1 MGIRTMKELPRMKIW
16 AALVTCC
23 IATFFGASPSR
34 GAADAESAP
43 ARVADVRW
51 PADGKVDFVRDVQ
64 PILRASCV
72 ECHSADNKKGRLRL
86 DAKPFATAG
95 GQSGAVLAAGE
106 GKPSILVKRVTGQ
119 GGEKQ
124 MPFKRPPLPDEQIRV
139 LTAWV
144 EQGAPWPDGVDGVV
158 KEEKPHWAFVMP
170 VRHDPPAVKQQAWVR
185 NPIDSFILARLEKDG
200 LAPSPEA
207 GKVELIRRAT
217 LDLIGLPPTLAEVD
231 AFLAD
236 AAPDAYEKL
245 VERLLASPHYG
256 ERWAR
261 QWLDVARY
269 ADTNGYEKDRPR
281 NIYPYRD
288 WVISAFNRDLPFD
301 RFTVEQIA
309 GDLLPNATPEQV
321 IATGFHRNTMINE
334 EGGIDVAEFRF
345 KAVVDRVETT
355 ATAWLGLTFQCAQCH
370 NHKYDPFTQKE
381 YYRLFAMLNNAD
393 EPEYRIPDPAVDA
406 KRGQVAAQIAAIEAN
421 LENEF
426 PAAADERMKWTALR
440 PTSFSATSGATF
452 AAAEDGAVLVSGP
465 APQTDAYTFQVTAD
479 PKHLTAI
486 RLEALTDPTLPRNGP
501 GRLGQAGNGNFVLT
515 ELKVTATAADGQ
527 PKPLAFRAAT
537 ADAAQSGFDPAGAL
551 DGNPA
556 TGWAIDDG
564 SGNLNQDR
572 AATFQLAEPLAGDA
586 PVTLTVTL
594 EQAYATHTLGKFRVW
609 AGHAEPAPGDIVA
622 ASAQERGRQH
632 LAAKLAAWEQQAA
645 AKAGRWTVVRPAKM
659 ASRGHATMVVQP
671 DGSVLVSGD
680 WPNNDVYELDVPTEI
695 TGITGIKLE
704 VLPDESF
711 PENGPGRA
719 PLFMPGDFMLSEFEL
734 KAGPIAAG
742 EPPAVK
748 PSGATH
754 SFAGDGRS
762 AQLALDGR
770 IDTGWSVGPRT
781 GQAHQ
786 AVFVLPAPVGGAGGT
801 RLAINLVQQYI
812 HQTTIGRFRISVTT
826 DPQPADATDLPA
838 DVEAILATA
847 PAASWRPDR
856 HARLKSYFLSVAPE
870 LAPQRQRIAEL
881 RRSMPRYRQT
891 MVMRERLPEHARVT
905 TLYHRG
911 EFLQPRDPVTPGVPG
926 VLHPLP
932 AGAEP
937 NRLGLAK
944 WLVDENN
951 PMVGRVV
958 MNRAWATF
966 FGRGIVNTVQD
977 FGLMGEPPSHPEL
990 LDWLATEFPRRGWSM
1005 KAMHRLIV
1013 TSATYRQDNRV
1024 TPDLLTRDPGNVLL
1038 ARGPRNRVEAEM
1050 VRDLALSVGGLLDPR
1065 VGGPSVFPPQPDGV
1079 SELSYGATPW
1089 PTSTGGDR
1097 WRRGLYTYL
1106 KRTSPYPAM
1115 LTFDA
1120 PSSDITCVRRPRSNT
1135 PLQALT
1141 LLNDKVFVEAS
1152 QALAR
1157 RVLKEAPASE
1167 PAARAGFAFRLC
1179 TGREASADELAELTG
1194 FVDAQLARF
1203 RDGSA
1208 DANAVAA
1215 SEALPAPAGADLPE
1229 MAAWTVVARALL
1241 NLDETITK

>member
-1 MGIRTMKELPRMKIW
+1 MTIRT
-16 AALVTCC
+16 A
-23 IATFFGASPSR
+23 IATLCCVLPFLGSHAR
-34 GAADAESAP
+34 AAEPGPPAP
-43 ARVADVRW
+43 VADVRF

-72 ECHSADNKKGRLRL
+72 ECHGADNKKGRLRL
-86 DAKPFATAG
+86 DAKQFATAG
-95 GQSGAVLAAGE
+95 GQSGQVLLKPATGE
-106 GKPSILVKRVTGQ
+106 SVLVKRVTGQ

-124 MPFKRPPLPDEQIRV
+124 MPFKRPPLPDEQVRI

-144 EQGAPWPDGVDGVV
+144 EQGAAWPGGVDGVV
-158 KEEKPHWAFVMP
+158 KEEKPHWAFVKP
-170 VRHDPPAVKQQAWVR
+170 VRHEPPAVKQAGWVR
-185 NPIDSFILARLEKDG
+185 NPIDAFVLARLEKEG

-207 GKVELIRRAT
+207 WKVDLIRRAT
-217 LDLIGLPPTLAEVD
+217 LDLIGLPPTIAEVD
-231 AFLAD
+231 AFVAD
-236 AAPDAYEKL
+236 ASPDAYEKL
-245 VERLLASPHYG
+245 VDRLLASPHYG

-288 WVISAFNRDLPFD
+288 WVIGAFNRDLPFD

-309 GDLLPNATPEQV
+309 GDLLPDPTPEQV
-321 IATGFHRNTMINE
+321 IATGFHRNTMVNE

-345 KAVVDRVETT
+345 KSVVDRVETT

-370 NHKYDPFTQKE
+370 NHKYDPFTQQE

-393 EPEYRIPDPAVDA
+393 EPEYQIPDPAVDA
-406 KRGQVAAQIAAIEAN
+406 KRAEVASQVAALEAN
-421 LENEF
+421 LANEF
-426 PAAADERMKWTALR
+426 PAADGTVAWAPLR
-440 PTSFSATSGATF
+440 PTSFSATGGATF
-452 AAAEDGAVLVSGP
+452 AVADDGAVIVSGP

-479 PKHLTAI
+479 PRHLTAI
-486 RLEALTDPTLPRNGP
+486 RIEALTDPTLPRNGP
-501 GRLGQAGNGNFVLT
+501 GRLGHNGNGNFVLT
-515 ELKVTATAADGQ
+515 ELKVAVTNADGS
-527 PKPLAFRAAT
+527 PKPLAFRGAR
-537 ADAAQSGFDPAGAL
+537 ADVAQSGFDPAGAL

-564 SGNLNQDR
+564 SGNLNR
-572 AATFQLAEPLAGDA
+572 SRTATFELAEPLAGDE
-586 PVTLTVTL
+586 PVTLAVTL
-594 EQAYATHTLGKFRVW
+594 EQAYASHTLGKFRIS
-609 AGHAEPAPGDIVA
+609 AGHAQAAPGDGA
-622 ASAQERGRQH
+622 ASDDARRAQH

-645 AKAGRWTVVRPAKM
+645 AKSGRWTVVRPARM
-659 ASRGHATMVVQP
+659 SSRGLATMDVQP
-671 DGSVLVSGD
+671 DGSVFVSGD
-680 WPNNDVYELDVPTEI
+680 WPNNDVYELDVPTEVS
-695 TGITGIKLE
+695 GITGIKIE
-704 VLPDESF
+704 VLPDESL

-734 KAGPIAAG
+734 KAGPATGG
-742 EPPAVK
+742 EPQPVK
-748 PSGATH
+748 PAKASH

-786 AVFVLPAPVGGAGGT
+786 AVFVLPQPVGGAGGT
-801 RLAINLVQQYI
+801 RLVLKLVQQYI
-812 HQTTIGRFRISVTT
+812 HQTTIGRFRVSVTT

-838 DVEAILATA
+838 DVEAILATS
-847 PAASWRPDR
+847 ASRTPEQQ
-856 HARLKSYFLSVAPE
+856 ARLKSHFLSVAPE
-870 LAPQRQRIAEL
+870 LAGQHQRIAEL
-881 RRSMPRYRQT
+881 RKSMPRYRQT
-891 MVMRERLPEHARVT
+891 MVMRERPSQPARVT

-911 EFLQPRDPVTPGVPG
+911 EFLQPRDPVTPGVPA

-932 AGAEP
+932 PAVEA

-990 LDWLATEFPRRGWSM
+990 LDWLATEFPRQGWST

-1024 TPDLLTRDPGNVLL
+1024 TPDLLGRDPGNVLL

-1079 SELSYGATPW
+1079 AELSYGATPW

-1120 PSSDITCVRRPRSNT
+1120 PTSDTTCVRRPRSNT

-1157 RVLKEAPASE
+1157 RVLKEAPAGD
-1167 PAARAGFAFRLC
+1167 ATARAKLAFRLC
-1179 TGREASADELAELTG
+1179 TGREALADEVAEVAA
-1194 FVDAQLARF
+1194 FYDAQLARF

-1208 DANAVAA
+1208 DAAAVAV

-1229 MAAWTVVARALL
+1229 LAAWTVVSRALL